1 MQNNEGVICLGKK
14 VYIPKL
20 AREVIIGREG
30 KKIENVEDLELVGR
44 GIDGI
49 VLKLNE
55 EKVIKILKDN
65 IELQKELNKMTYQKV
80 IKFMDDLDLK
90 RIIQPRDILYNN
102 DGVYVGYVM
111 DYVPDITS
119 EKYKGTPTYREPGDF
134 TCGDLIDSFNDFEED
149 FARLSEQKIQVEDIN
164 DGSFLF
170 SRDFMYLCDMDK
182 YLLDHRATD
191 INRAKLN
198 FTIAR
203 FLCLE
208 MKKNRKLSK
217 DDVKTLNAW
226 VKKMSNSYSFKKDLE
241 QEIGIDYRERIA
253 DYADEKV
260 KSIIKHR

>member
-1 MQNNEGVICLGKK
+1 MSKK
-14 VYIPKL
+14 LYIPNS
-20 AREVIIGREG
+20 ANEVIIGREG
-30 KKIENVEDLELVGR
+30 KKIENVEGLELVGR

-65 IELQKELNKMTYQKV
+65 IELEKELNKMTYEKV

-90 RIIQPRDILYNN
+90 RIIQPRDILYNK

-149 FARLSEQKIQVEDIN
+149 FARLSEQKIQAKDIN

-182 YLLDHRATD
+182 YLLNHRATD

-208 MKKNRKLSK
+208 MKKNKNVSK
-217 DDVKTLNAW
+217 DDAGILNEW

-241 QEIGIDYRERIA
+241 QEIGVDYREKIS
-253 DYADEKV
+253 DYVDEKV